1 MENLKVCGRKFQD
14 DFSILCTFS
23 KLKYVR
29 YLSNLN
35 FPHFLDLLFI
45 CQKVREIRDKQ
56 KLKSAGNS
64 YYPNFNSQY
73 HHFLHFLYFM
83 IFNENLFGMT
93 FEAKNPL
100 SLRKPKEIVANFK
113 FTSLRERSG
122 AGNAQPVLV
131 SWKIPGELTTAW
143 KPWSCYCHH
152 FYARV

>member
-1 MENLKVCGRKFQD
+1 M
-14 DFSILCTFS
+14 
-23 KLKYVR
+23 
-29 YLSNLN
+29 SNLN

-45 CQKVREIRDKQ
+45 CQKVREMTNWEINKNW
-56 KLKSAGNS
+56 KSAGSSN
-64 YYPNFNSQY
+64 YPNFNSQY
-73 HHFLHFLYFM
+73 PNFLHFLCFK
-83 IFNENLFGMT
+83 IFNENLFRMT